1 MKSALLGKQY
11 RDGEIVCH
19 QGELGNCMYIV
30 QFGSVE
36 LIRRDNENEFC
47 LGVVGTGDSFGE
59 AALLELE
66 LRPFTARAVG
76 ETVVLSV
83 DGRAFLS
90 RIHEDA
96 SFALNIIRKMSRRI
110 RDLESALIRSTDLS
124 QVAALTT
131 AAPPRNKPGAAT
143 SSQS

>member
-1 MKSALLGKQY
+1 MKAAILGKQY
-11 RDGEIVCH
+11 RDGEMICH

-36 LIRRDNENEFC
+36 LIRRDSENEFC
-47 LGVVGTGDSFGE
+47 LGVVATGDSFGE

-66 LRPFTARAVG
+66 LRPFAARAVG
-76 ETVVLSV
+76 PTVVLSV
-83 DGRAFLS
+83 DRHAFLH

-110 RDLESALIRSTDLS
+110 RDLESALVRSSDLS
-124 QVAALTT
+124 QLASLA
-131 AAPPRNKPGAAT
+131 GAKK
-143 SSQS
+143 

>member
-1 MKSALLGKQY
+1 MKAALLGKQY
-11 RDGEIVCH
+11 RDGEMVCH
-19 QGELGNCMYIV
+19 QGELGSCMYIV
-30 QFGSVE
+30 QFGAVE

-110 RDLESALIRSTDLS
+110 RDLEAALIRSTDLS
-124 QVAALTT
+124 QVAALAGS
-131 AAPPRNKPGAAT
+131 AAKAKPAGPAAK
-143 SSQS
+143 

>member
-1 MKSALLGKQY
+1 MKAALLGKQY
-11 RDGEIVCH
+11 RDGETVCH

-36 LIRRDNENEFC
+36 FIRRDGENEFC
-47 LGVVGTGDSFGE
+47 LGVVATGDSFGE

-83 DGRAFLS
+83 DRRAFLN

-110 RDLESALIRSTDLS
+110 RH
-124 QVAALTT
+124 
-131 AAPPRNKPGAAT
+131 
-143 SSQS
+143 